1 MPPACRT
8 KRMRAR
14 LTAIAARQPTKGT
27 RNILVCSQGLSLPIP
42 GARSQATAVP
52 SATLSTPRRRDPW
65 PSLVVVTNTPQ
76 HREAPSLERAERRST
91 TSVHRGSR
99 SYPELLGTIADPP
112 DVLYVQGL
120 LTSLP
125 CVAVVGSRACS
136 ACGRTV
142 ATRLARDLARSG
154 IAVVSGLARGFDAA
168 AHRGCL
174 DAGGVTIAVLPG
186 GLCPVYPQQHRGL
199 ARRIA
204 ASGTL
209 IAEHEPGTSVARWHF
224 PKRNRIIAALSWATV
239 VVEAAA
245 RSGAR
250 ITANMALD
258 YGREVLIVPGPIT
271 SATSAGC
278 HALLADGAHP
288 CTSAADILDHL
299 PPTITAEL
307 EPMTKP
313 SPGAELDAPACA
325 LLDVLRRQGTLEASE
340 VAGQLGWT
348 LVETLATIT
357 RLELGGLVRNL
368 RGNRI
373 EAC

>member
-1 MPPACRT
+1 
-8 KRMRAR
+8 
-14 LTAIAARQPTKGT
+14 
-27 RNILVCSQGLSLPIP
+27 
-42 GARSQATAVP
+42 
-52 SATLSTPRRRDPW
+52 
-65 PSLVVVTNTPQ
+65 
-76 HREAPSLERAERRST
+76 
-91 TSVHRGSR
+91 
-99 SYPELLGTIADPP
+99 
-112 DVLYVQGL
+112 
-120 LTSLP
+120 
-125 CVAVVGSRACS
+125 
-136 ACGRTV
+136 
-142 ATRLARDLARSG
+142 
-154 IAVVSGLARGFDAA
+154 
-168 AHRGCL
+168 
-174 DAGGVTIAVLPG
+174 
-186 GLCPVYPQQHRGL
+186 
-199 ARRIA
+199 
-204 ASGTL
+204 
-209 IAEHEPGTSVARWHF
+209 
-224 PKRNRIIAALSWATV
+224 
-239 VVEAAA
+239 
-245 RSGAR
+245 
-250 ITANMALD
+250 MALD